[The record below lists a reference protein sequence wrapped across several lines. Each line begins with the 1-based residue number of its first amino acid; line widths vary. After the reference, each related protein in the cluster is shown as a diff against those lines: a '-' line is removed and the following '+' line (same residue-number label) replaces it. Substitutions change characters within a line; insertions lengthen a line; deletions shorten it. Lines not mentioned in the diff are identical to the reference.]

1 MFDLAVKKVPFC
13 GTELLAVKEKE
24 SGKIYAGIN
33 LMLKDMGFNDYQIR
47 YRREKWME
55 DKSLS
60 KGVRKFS
67 HPSENGVAQESYCI
81 DIMKLP
87 LAIAKLEI
95 TPKMEIEMP
104 ELAEKLERY
113 QDECADVLAAAFL
126 PQEQAPVTY
135 QYALSAATFDSVANL
150 GRLIE
155 RIMKA
160 EGACP
165 HEIAQVMRPI
175 LQQAGI
181 DIRDC
186 FVKLP
191 AYEQLMLSGL
201 NY

>member
-1 MFDLAVKKVPFC
+1 MGLKT
-13 GTELLAVKEKE
+13 GKEV
-24 SGKIYAGIN
+24 
-33 LMLKDMGFNDYQIR
+33 
-47 YRREKWME
+47 W
-55 DKSLS
+55 
-60 KGVRKFS
+60 
-67 HPSENGVAQESYCI
+67 CI

-95 TPKMEIEMP
+95 TPKMEKEMP
-104 ELAEKLERY
+104 ELAEKLETY

-126 PQEQAPVTY
+126 SQEQAPITY
-135 QYALSAATFDSVANL
+135 QYAPSAATFDTVANL

-155 RIMKA
+155 RVMKA

-165 HEIAQVMRPI
+165 HEIAQVLKPI

>member
-1 MFDLAVKKVPFC
+1 MFDLTVKKVPFC

-24 SGKIYAGIN
+24 SGKIYAGVNPI
-33 LMLKDMGFNDYQIR
+33 LRGLGFDDRQVE
-47 YRREKWME
+47 YRRNKWII
-55 DKSLS
+55 DKSVS
-60 KGVRKFS
+60 KGVQKFS
-67 HPSENGVAQESYCI
+67 YPLERGGIQEGYCI

-135 QYALSAATFDSVANL
+135 QYALSAATFESVANL

-155 RIMKA
+155 RVMKA

-165 HEIAQVMRPI
+165 HEIALALKPI
-175 LQQAGI
+175 FQQAGI

-191 AYEQLMLSGL
+191 AYEQLMLNGL